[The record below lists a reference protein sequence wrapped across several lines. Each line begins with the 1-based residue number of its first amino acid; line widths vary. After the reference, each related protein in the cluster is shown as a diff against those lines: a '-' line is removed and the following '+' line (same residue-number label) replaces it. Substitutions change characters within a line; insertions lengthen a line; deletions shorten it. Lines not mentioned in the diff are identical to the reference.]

1 MAPVRIIVTGAAGR
15 MGSRIIALAAAAGD
29 LALAGA
35 VERKGHTAVGR
46 DAGEVA
52 GVGSLGVPIGDD
64 LSSVIRS
71 GQVVIDF
78 TTPEATREH
87 LTAAARAAVAAVI
100 GTTGLTPEDLARARE
115 AAARI
120 PLLISP
126 NMSVGVNLLFRLL
139 RETARALGEEY
150 DVEIVEA
157 HHHGKKDAPSGT
169 ALQMAE
175 VIAAALGRDLARVG
189 VYGRKGIVGERK
201 REEIGIHTVRAGDI
215 VGEHTVLF
223 GGEGE
228 TITLAH
234 RAHSRD
240 TFARGA
246 LRAARWIVRQ
256 KPGLYAMQDVLGLA

>member
-1 MAPVRIIVTGAAGR
+1 MAPIRISVTGAAGR
-15 MGSRIIALAAAAGD
+15 MGSRIVALAAAAGD
-29 LALAGA
+29 FTLVGA
-35 VERKGHTAVGR
+35 VERKGHPAVGR

-52 GVGSLGVPIGDD
+52 GVGSVNVPIGDD

-78 TTPEATREH
+78 TTPEATRAH
-87 LTAAARAAVAAVI
+87 LEVVAQASVAGVI
-100 GTTGLTPEDLARARE
+100 GTTGLTPETLARARE
-115 AAARI
+115 IAARV

-126 NMSVGVNLLFRLL
+126 NMSVGVTLLFRLL
-139 RETARALGEEY
+139 RDVATALGDEY

-169 ALQMAE
+169 ALRMAE
-175 VIAAALGRDLARVG
+175 VIAEALGRDLTRVG
-189 VYGRKGIVGERK
+189 VYGRKGIVGERR

-240 TFARGA
+240 NFARGA

-256 KPGLYAMQDVLGLA
+256 KPGLYDMQDVLGLA